1 MRLLYVTDALVIYG
15 GVERVLTQK
24 VNWLAEHG
32 YEVCV
37 LTVNQGREPF
47 SFPLHSSV
55 QYDDLNI
62 LFYQQY
68 SFVGWNRWLK
78 KHQLNRLFRHRL
90 SEGIKVFSPD
100 VIICT
105 SLEYVY
111 SLLLVKGHIPLVL
124 ESHSSCLC
132 ESFEHDGI
140 CRRLYMR
147 YMKHFVKQTAMV
159 VALTDGDAAEWRKY
173 SSHVCVIPNV
183 VSLNPNNVISD
194 CSAKSAIFVGRFSGQ
209 KDIGSLLRI
218 WSVVHEQYPDWKLH
232 IYGGY
237 GVEKAKRITE
247 INSSGTNIVVHEPS
261 AEILERYKENSIFLL
276 TSKYE
281 PFGLVLPEA
290 MSCGLPVVAFDCP
303 YGPVEIITDGV
314 DGYLIKDRS
323 VTEYANKVCQLI
335 GNTGQRCQMGKA
347 GVLSSQKYSPDSIMP
362 RWIDLFMQL
371 SVKYK
376 QNKYDS

>member
-1 MRLLYVTDALVIYG
+1 MRLLYVTDALAIYG
-15 GVERVLTQK
+15 GIERVLTQK

-37 LTVNQGREPF
+37 LTVNQGKEPLC
-47 SFPLHSSV
+47 FPLHSSV

-68 SFVGWNRWLK
+68 RFVGWNRWLK
-78 KHQLNRLFRHRL
+78 KHQLNCLFRHRL
-90 SEGIKVFSPD
+90 SERIKVFSPD
-100 VIICT
+100 IIICT

-111 SLLLVKGHIPLVL
+111 SLLLVKGLIPLVF

-159 VALTDGDAAEWRKY
+159 VALTEGDAAEWRKY

-183 VSLNPNNVISD
+183 VSLNPSNVISD

-237 GVEKAKRITE
+237 GVEKVKRITE

-261 AEILERYKENSIFLL
+261 AEIIERYKENSIFLL

-303 YGPVEIITDGV
+303 YGPADIITDGV
-314 DGYLIKDRS
+314 DGFLVKGRDCRS
-323 VTEYANKVCQLI
+323 FAEKVCMLI
-335 GNTGQRCQMGKA
+335 DDMALRKKMGESGA
-347 GVLSSQKYSPDSIMP
+347 QSARRFDTSVIMP
-362 RWIDLFMQL
+362 VWDSLFKKIL
-371 SVKYK
+371 NHDRYS
-376 QNKYDS
+376 